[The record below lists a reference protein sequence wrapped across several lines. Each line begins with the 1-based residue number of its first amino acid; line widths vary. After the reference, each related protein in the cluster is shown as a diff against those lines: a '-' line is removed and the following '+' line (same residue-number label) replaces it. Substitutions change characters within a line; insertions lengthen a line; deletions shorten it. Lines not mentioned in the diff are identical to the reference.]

1 MSSEDFQTSQPA
13 GWIMALGTGAL
24 YHLDP
29 ALVELAELAVT
40 VAGAS
45 TQAAAREHLVAL
57 RTKARDMRRQMHPM
71 AARALSRVV
80 RRAERASGGV
90 VDKRARLK
98 EFQATWHELLA
109 CLAHRNP
116 R

>member
-1 MSSEDFQTSQPA
+1 MPSEDFEPSQPA
-13 GWIMALGTGAL
+13 HWFLTLGTGAL
-24 YHLDP
+24 AHLDP
-29 ALVELAELAVT
+29 SLVEVAELAVT

-45 TQAAAREHLVAL
+45 TQAAARDHLIAL
-57 RTKARDMRRQMHPM
+57 RAKARELGRRMHPM

-90 VDKRARLK
+90 LDKRARLR
-98 EFQATWHELLA
+98 EFQATWQELLA
-109 CLAHRNP
+109 CLSHRG